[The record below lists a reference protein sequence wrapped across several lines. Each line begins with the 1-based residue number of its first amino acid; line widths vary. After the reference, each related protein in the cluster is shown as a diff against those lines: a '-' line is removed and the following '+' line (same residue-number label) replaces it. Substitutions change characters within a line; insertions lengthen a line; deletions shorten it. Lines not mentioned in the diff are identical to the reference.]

1 MNWTKNDREVQYLVV
16 IALAS
21 LVMSLSN
28 VTVQLLMDTFT
39 PMAESSD
46 VVSFELLFL
55 YVASV
60 YTTPILPHLPAFVYA
75 VYTREGGSSENMWN
89 SYITALLVSGLIA
102 LFLTYPSSP
111 VLYDTSSVWFSV
123 AIFVLFVLYV
133 PILHAYFRYDG
144 DLREV
149 VLLFMIYAPWVHFFR
164 PLAEYLLLSQ
174 LGGFI

>member
-1 MNWTKNDREVQYLVV
+1 MELTKNDREVRYLVV
-16 IALAS
+16 IAPAS
-21 LVMSLSN
+21 SVLSLSN
-28 VTVQLLMDTFT
+28 LAVQMV
-39 PMAESSD
+39 MATLTSVAGNSGI
-46 VVSFELLFL
+46 VSFGLLFL

-60 YTTPILPHLPAFVYA
+60 YTVPLLPHIPAFVYA
-75 VYTREGGSSENMWN
+75 VYAREEGMTETPN
-89 SYITALLVSGLIA
+89 SYITAFLVSGLFA

-111 VLYDTSSVWFSV
+111 ILYQTSSDWFSV
-123 AIFVLFVLYV
+123 AIFVLFVLAI
-133 PILHAYFRYDG
+133 PALHAYLRYDG